1 MSSTVAIVNWNSG
14 DLLRTCIE
22 SVIATTT
29 SVKILV
35 IDNASRDFSMDC
47 KLEFSDRVNLIRLSE
62 NRGFAGGVNQAFRWT
77 STPYVLIINPDIQ
90 VLPGAIQLLE
100 EFMGQYPRAGAAGG
114 YVGEKYLPRPFP
126 TTRSLILENLG
137 AQRLTIAALR
147 SGPAQVD
154 QVAAA
159 AIMIRRQAYEQ
170 TGGFDEHFHPAWYE
184 DVDYCHRL
192 KCCGWQVY
200 FVPAAEFIHTG
211 GYSTEALGNGDFL
224 RAYYRNQIFYA
235 RKHLGPIDAALV
247 RASAAVGALGRMIGR
262 PHQAG
267 AYAKAF
273 IGVLKEW

>member
-137 AQRLTIAALR
+137 VQRLTIAALR

-247 RASAAVGALGRMIGR
+247 RASAAVGALGLMIGR

>member
-1 MSSTVAIVNWNSG
+1 MSSTAAIINWNSG

-22 SVIATTT
+22 SIVATT

-35 IDNASRDFSMDC
+35 IDNASRDSSLDC
-47 KLEFSDRVNLIRLSE
+47 TVEFRDRANVIRLNE

-77 STPYVLIINPDIQ
+77 STPYVLILNPDVQ

-100 EFMGQYPRAGAAGG
+100 QFMHEYPRAAAAGG
-114 YVGEKYLPRPFP
+114 YIGEKYLPRPFP
-126 TTRSLILENLG
+126 TTRSLILENIG
-137 AQRLTIAALR
+137 VQHLTIAPLQP
-147 SGPAQVD
+147 GPARVD

-159 AIMIRRQAYEQ
+159 AMMIRRQAYEEA
-170 TGGFDEHFHPAWYE
+170 GEFDEHFYPAWYE

-192 KCCGWQVY
+192 THCGWQVY
-200 FVPAAEFIHTG
+200 FVAAAEFIHMG
-211 GYSTEALGNGDFL
+211 GYSTGALGNGNFL

-235 RKHLGPIDAALV
+235 RKHLGPMDAALV
-247 RASAAVGALGRMIGR
+247 RASAAVGTLGRMIGR

>member
-1 MSSTVAIVNWNSG
+1 MTSTVAIVNWNSG

-22 SVIATTT
+22 SILATTT
-29 SVKILV
+29 SAKILV
-35 IDNASRDFSMDC
+35 IDNASGDSSLDCTVEFRD
-47 KLEFSDRVNLIRLSE
+47 RANVIRLSD

-77 STPYVLIINPDIQ
+77 STPYVLILNPDIQ

-100 EFMGQYPRAGAAGG
+100 EFMEEYPRAGAAGG

-137 AQRLTIAALR
+137 VQRLTVAPLR
-147 SGPAQVD
+147 SGPARVD

-159 AIMIRRQAYEQ
+159 ALMIRRQAYEEA
-170 TGGFDEHFHPAWYE
+170 GGFDEHFHPAWYE
-184 DVDYCHRL
+184 DVDYCHRVTR
-192 KCCGWQVY
+192 CGWQVY
-200 FVPAAEFIHTG
+200 FVPAAEFIHKG
-211 GYSTEALGNGDFL
+211 GYSTGALGNGNFL
-224 RAYYRNQIFYA
+224 RAYYRNQVLYA
-235 RKHLGPIDAALV
+235 RKHLGSMAAALV
-247 RASAAVGALGRMIGR
+247 RASAAVGAIGRMIGR

>member
-1 MSSTVAIVNWNSG
+1 MSSTAAIINWNSG

-22 SVIATTT
+22 SIVATT

-35 IDNASRDFSMDC
+35 IDNASRDSSLDC
-47 KLEFSDRVNLIRLSE
+47 TVEFRDRANVIRLNE

-77 STPYVLIINPDIQ
+77 STPYVLILNPDVQ

-100 EFMGQYPRAGAAGG
+100 QFMHEYPRAAAAGG
-114 YVGEKYLPRPFP
+114 YIGEKYLPRPFP
-126 TTRSLILENLG
+126 TTRSLILENIG
-137 AQRLTIAALR
+137 VQHLTIAPLQP
-147 SGPAQVD
+147 GPARVD

-159 AIMIRRQAYEQ
+159 AMMIRRQAYEEA
-170 TGGFDEHFHPAWYE
+170 GEFDEHFYPAWYE

-192 KCCGWQVY
+192 TRCGWEVY

-211 GYSTEALGNGDFL
+211 GYSTGALGNGNFL

-235 RKHLGPIDAALV
+235 RKHLGPMDAALV
-247 RASAAVGALGRMIGR
+247 RASAAVGTLGRMIGR